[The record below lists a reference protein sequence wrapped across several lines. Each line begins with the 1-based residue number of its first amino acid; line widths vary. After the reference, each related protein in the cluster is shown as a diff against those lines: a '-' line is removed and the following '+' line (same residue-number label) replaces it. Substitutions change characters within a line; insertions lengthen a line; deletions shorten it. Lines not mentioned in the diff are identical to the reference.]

1 MQHRLNFSTFDQ
13 KKFPMKSTAEHSIPF
28 DYSTAALSN
37 DTLLTLYQRML
48 KPRMIEEKM
57 LILLR
62 QGKISKWFSGIGQ
75 EAISV
80 GVASVLDKEEY
91 ILPMHRNLGVF
102 TTREIPLNRLFSQ
115 WQGKAN
121 GFTKGRDR
129 SFHFGTQEY
138 KIVGMISHLGP
149 QFGVADGISLANL
162 LKKNNQIC
170 AVFTGEG
177 GTSEGDIH
185 EASNVASVW
194 SLPVLFCIENNGYGL
209 STPTSEQYNCE
220 HLADRGKGY
229 GMESHIIEGNNVV
242 EVYSQLKAI
251 TDDMRVNPRPV
262 LVEFKTFRM
271 RGHEEASGTKYVPQD
286 LMDQWA
292 AKDPVENFAAY
303 LRQEG
308 ILTEAMEVEYK
319 SAIVHEINDNLE
331 LAFAENPIE
340 SSESEELDDVY
351 QNFVYQEVE
360 KSETTQELRFVDAIS
375 EGLKQSMERH
385 DNLVIMG
392 QDVAE
397 YGGVFKITE
406 GFIEQFGKARVRNTP
421 ICESAIVSASMGL
434 SISGYKSV
442 MEMQFADFVTS
453 GFNPI
458 VNYLAKSHYRWGQAA
473 DVVVRMPCGAGVGA
487 GPFHSQTNE
496 AWFTHTPGLKVV
508 YPAFP
513 ADAKGLLATA
523 IEDPN
528 PVLFFEHKALYRSI
542 RQEVPVNYYTL
553 PLGKAAQLNS
563 GTDISI
569 ITYGAG
575 VHWALDEIKKRP
587 EVSIDLVDLRTLQ
600 PLDVAAIYDSVKR
613 TGKVLL
619 LQEDSMFGG
628 IASDIAAL
636 IAEHCFEHLDGPIMR
651 VASLETPIPF
661 AAALEKNYLPQQR
674 LTAAIDKL
682 LAY

>member
-1 MQHRLNFSTFDQ
+1 MQHRLKFSTFDQ

-37 DTLLTLYQRML
+37 ETLLTLYQRML

-129 SFHFGTQEY
+129 SFHFGTQQY

-185 EASNVASVW
+185 EALNVASVW

-340 SSESEELDDVY
+340 SSESEELDDVH

-553 PLGKAAQLNS
+553 PLGKAARLNS

-587 EVSIDLVDLRTLQ
+587 EVSVDLIDLRTLQ